1 MLLTFESQRPTL
13 TTTNGMFE
21 SGERFTGVPRL
32 EFSDEGC
39 VAASDEQGKI
49 YSDNIVPIISF
60 MLRTVRIHTWG
71 PYKCPSTLVNFTA
84 R

>member
-49 YSDNIVPIISF
+49 YSDNIVY
-60 MLRTVRIHTWG
+60 VENG
-71 PYKCPSTLVNFTA
+71 
-84 R
+84 

>member
-39 VAASDEQGKI
+39 VAVSDEQGKI
-49 YSDNIVPIISF
+49 YSDNIVY
-60 MLRTVRIHTWG
+60 VENG
-71 PYKCPSTLVNFTA
+71 
-84 R
+84 